1 MREIKNLLKHKIFN
15 KISALGFIVLI
26 LWLGIPFLVSVACV
40 VIYGTEY
47 HYAMGNY
54 DPSPTG
60 YAVFWVGEAYTFTGM
75 LLNLAW
81 LPFAIQFCPFKWFL
95 RGR

>member
-1 MREIKNLLKHKIFN
+1 MKELKNSLKHKFFN
-15 KISALGFIVLI
+15 KTSALGFIVLM

-47 HYAMGNY
+47 HYAIGNY

-60 YAVFWVGEAYTFTGM
+60 YAVIWTGEARTITGI

>member
-26 LWLGIPFLVSVACV
+26 LWLGIPFLASVICV
-40 VIYGTEY
+40 VVYGAEY
-47 HYAMGNY
+47 HYATGSY

-60 YAVFWVGEAYTFTGM
+60 YAVIWTGEARTITGI

-95 RGR
+95 RG